1 MEDIEEVEEWMVEL
15 RERIEG
21 RDIYTEDG
29 IRKINRGDCTFL
41 IYLHGIAS
49 FPLSLLTSLT
59 LYRTIVPPSITL
71 AW

>member
-1 MEDIEEVEEWMVEL
+1 MEEL

-41 IYLHGIAS
+41 INLYGMAS
-49 FPLSLLTSLT
+49 FPLSLLTWII

>member
-1 MEDIEEVEEWMVEL
+1 MEEL

-21 RDIYTEDG
+21 RDIYIEDG

-41 IYLHGIAS
+41 INLYGMAS
-49 FPLSLLTSLT
+49 FPLSLLTWII